1 MANYRVI
8 PATEP
13 ADALADEYH
22 SLLDASLE
30 GIQEKLVQPFLDEL
44 KLLAPAQVM
53 RMAMD
58 SPSQGSHPRHRDM
71 IRSFIARFADWTRG
85 YEAETQRLA
94 SWFGSSSE
102 SHASNVLKHN
112 LARALGKPVHLRITP
127 ALERQLEA
135 VVAENVTLIRSIHG
149 VYAEQVTTMVM
160 ESVTQGRDIASL
172 AQGLEERFGVA
183 RSRARLIAVD
193 QNNKATAFIDRQRR
207 MDLGIRKG
215 RWRHMW
221 SQHPRADHQAA
232 DGTEYDLEQGC
243 LIGGKYIHPGEEINC
258 NCLSESIIPNL
269 AEWTP
274 GTDLA
279 LRTA

>member
-13 ADALADEYH
+13 ADALAEEYH
-22 SLLDASLE
+22 GLLDASLE
-30 GIQEKLVQPFLDEL
+30 EIRAELVQPLLDDL
-44 KLLAPAQVM
+44 KRLSPAGD
-53 RMAMD
+53 MAMD
-58 SPSQGSHPRHRDM
+58 SPRRRDM
-71 IRSFIARFADWTRG
+71 IRSFIARFADWTRQ
-85 YEAETQRLA
+85 YETKAEGLA
-94 SWFGSSSE
+94 SWFGSSTE
-102 SHASNVLKHN
+102 DHASNVLKHN

-127 ALERQLEA
+127 ALERQLSA
-135 VVAENVTLIRSIHG
+135 VVSENVTLIRSIHG

-160 ESVTQGRDIASL
+160 ESVASGRDIASL

-207 MDLGIRKG
+207 LDLGIRQG

-232 DGTEYDLEQGC
+232 NNTVYDLAQGC
-243 LIGGKYIHPGEEINC
+243 LISGKFIHPGEEVNC
-258 NCLSESIIPNL
+258 NCLSESVIPGL
-269 AEWTP
+269 ADWTP
-274 GTDLA
+274 GSDLT
-279 LRTA
+279 LRTQ